1 MRELLTPKQV
11 ARSIGVSEA
20 SLKRWCDKGN
30 LPSIRTA
37 GGHRRLPV
45 NGVVQFLRQTGYPVV
60 RPEVLGLPA
69 TTGRGKETI
78 ERARS
83 RMRSALEAGDQQRAA
98 QLVFDLYL
106 AGHTACDICDQVIA
120 LAFQDIGTRWQHG
133 EIEVYEERRGCE
145 ACMRVLHQLQGLL
158 LSVPD
163 SAPYAIGA
171 TLEGDPYTIP
181 TLMVEIALREAGWR
195 AESYGVGH
203 PADTLCA
210 AIRAVRPRLFW
221 LSVSTIASVPDFL
234 AGYSKLYDT
243 AAECAVPVVVGGR
256 ALTENIRRAIQ
267 YSAYGDT
274 LKHLTS
280 FARTLNQSS

>member
-1 MRELLTPKQV
+1 MAELLTPKQV

-20 SLKRWCDKGN
+20 SLKRWCDKGK

-60 RPEVLGLPA
+60 RPEVLGLPS

-78 ERARS
+78 ERTRP
-83 RMRSALEAGDQQRAA
+83 RMRSALEAGDEQQAG

-120 LAFQDIGTRWQHG
+120 PAFQDIGTRWQHG

-145 ACMRVLHQLQGLL
+145 ACMRVLYQLRRLL
-158 LSVPD
+158 PSVPD
-163 SAPYAIGA
+163 SAPHAIGA

-203 PADTLCA
+203 PSSTLCA
-210 AIRAVRPRLFW
+210 AIRAVQPRLFW
-221 LSVSTIASVPDFL
+221 LSVSAITSVSDFL
-234 AGYSKLYDT
+234 AGYSRLYDT
-243 AAECAVPVVVGGR
+243 AADCAVPVAVGGR
-256 ALTENIRRAIQ
+256 ALTEEIRRLIQ
-267 YSAYGDT
+267 FSAYGDT
-274 LKHLTS
+274 LKHLIS
-280 FARTLNQSS
+280 FARTLNQPI